1 MKRARGGCTERT
13 SPRGLAVEPSSPLR
27 STCSVV
33 MRATLVVS
41 VRQGSF
47 STGAQF
53 CFRRLSFEALQ
64 MTETHPIQD
73 AVKSPVPPTRSGLAG
88 RLSSPGG
95 SWHAGAALI
104 LLALVVLLPGLES
117 IPVVDRD
124 EARFAQASRQMLD
137 SGTLEGWTIPRV
149 GEKTRLSKPPLIY
162 WLQAGSAGLFTGF
175 DTARDAIWM
184 YRLPSLLTALGT
196 ILLTWRLG
204 TRMFGGPTGLLAG
217 ALLAICPLIAFDAH
231 MARADELMVFCTTA
245 AMVALHACWAR
256 ECRGER
262 APIWLTTV
270 LWVCIG
276 LGMLAKGPI
285 TPMVVV
291 LTAVTLGLWTRRA
304 GWLWRLRPI
313 SGVLTALIVFL
324 PWVFLAVGAV
334 GYETL
339 RDIAYDE
346 VVVRSS
352 TGRESH
358 GAPPGYHLVLLVAL
372 LWPGSLLTGLA
383 FGRAWSR
390 SRGRQDAA
398 GSIAGRALQ
407 LLTGPA
413 RGRHAECFLVAW
425 LLPAWIVFELAAT
438 KLPHYTLPLYPAVA
452 LLSARAVLAGSRAFP
467 SLGTLGPRLGFVVW
481 YVIGLGIIALPTT
494 LLLLSGTIG
503 SLSHP
508 PPGSPFT
515 EGMGLIDWSIIALGA
530 LFGLTCLTLGFSRIM
545 NGRLLEGQLLS
556 IPAAAVSLGLTFGL
570 AVPAS
575 WPLWITPRLEHVLR
589 QAGAFDESSSVIASV
604 GFHEDSLMHA
614 TRGRLQRLNAGQ
626 IEAFLTTHPGA
637 WIVLPEDQLNQ
648 VDQAADHAVHG
659 MVTGFN
665 YSNGKVVSLAVIG
678 PGTDPDT

>member
-1 MKRARGGCTERT
+1 MNRASGGRTECT
-13 SPRGLAVEPSSPLR
+13 SPRGLAAEPSPPLR

-41 VRQGSF
+41 IRQGSF

-73 AVKSPVPPTRSGLAG
+73 AVKTPGATTRSGLAD
-88 RLSSPGG
+88 RLSSPGR
-95 SWHAGAALI
+95 SWRAGAVLI

-149 GEKTRLSKPPLIY
+149 GEKTRLSKPPLVY
-162 WLQAGSAGLFTGF
+162 WMQAGSAGLFTGF

-184 YRLPSLLTALGT
+184 YRLPSLLAALGT

-245 AMVALHACWAR
+245 AMAALHACWMR
-256 ECRGER
+256 ECRGEH
-262 APIWLTTV
+262 APIWLTTT
-270 LWVCIG
+270 LWACIG

-285 TPMVVV
+285 TPMVVL
-291 LTAVTLGLWTRRA
+291 LTAVTLALWTRRA

-313 SGVLTALIVFL
+313 SGLLTALIVFL

-398 GSIAGRALQ
+398 GSIAGSALK

-438 KLPHYTLPLYPAVA
+438 KLPHYPLPLYPAVA

-494 LLLLSGTIG
+494 LLLLSGTTRF
-503 SLSHP
+503 SVTPS
-508 PPGSPFT
+508 S
-515 EGMGLIDWSIIALGA
+515 
-530 LFGLTCLTLGFSRIM
+530 GLTLHRRHGRSSTGASSHWAHSSGSSCLTLGFSRIM
-545 NGRLLEGQLLS
+545 HGRLLEGQLLS

-570 AVPAS
+570 AVACQLALVGHAPTGTCPPNRRARS
-575 WPLWITPRLEHVLR
+575 MTP
-589 QAGAFDESSSVIASV
+589 
-604 GFHEDSLMHA
+604 
-614 TRGRLQRLNAGQ
+614 QR
-626 IEAFLTTHPGA
+626 
-637 WIVLPEDQLNQ
+637 
-648 VDQAADHAVHG
+648 
-659 MVTGFN
+659 
-665 YSNGKVVSLAVIG
+665 
-678 PGTDPDT
+678 

>member
-1 MKRARGGCTERT
+1 
-13 SPRGLAVEPSSPLR
+13 
-27 STCSVV
+27 
-33 MRATLVVS
+33 
-41 VRQGSF
+41 
-47 STGAQF
+47 
-53 CFRRLSFEALQ
+53 

-73 AVKSPVPPTRSGLAG
+73 TEKTLGSSTRSWGAD
-88 RLSSPGG
+88 RLSSAARSWRGG
-95 SWHAGAALI
+95 AVLI
-104 LLALVVLLPGLES
+104 LLALVVLLPGLDS

-137 SGTLEGWTIPRV
+137 SNTLEGWTIPRV

-184 YRLPSLLTALGT
+184 YRLPSVLAALGT

-217 ALLAICPLIAFDAH
+217 GLLAICPLIAFDAH
-231 MARADELMVFCTTA
+231 MARADELMVLCTTA
-245 AMVALHACWAR
+245 AMVALHACWIR
-256 ECRGER
+256 EGRGER
-262 APIWLTTV
+262 ASIWLTTI
-270 LWVCIG
+270 LWVCVG

-291 LTAVTLGLWTRRA
+291 LTAVTLAIWTRRA

-313 SGVLTALIVFL
+313 SGLLTALIVFL
-324 PWVFLAVGAV
+324 PWVFLAIGAV
-334 GYETL
+334 GFETL
-339 RDIAYDE
+339 RAIAYDE

-390 SRGRQDAA
+390 SRGRQDPAD
-398 GSIAGRALQ
+398 SIAGKALK
-407 LLTGPA
+407 LVTGPA
-413 RGRHAECFLVAW
+413 RGRGAECFLVAW

-503 SLSHP
+503 SLSEP

-515 EGMGLIDWSIIALGA
+515 EGMGLLDWSTIALGA
-530 LFGLTCLTLGFSRIM
+530 LFALTCLTLGFIRIM
-545 NGRLLEGQLLS
+545 NGRLVEGQLLS

-570 AVPAS
+570 ALPAS
-575 WPLWITPRLEHVLR
+575 WPLWVTPRLEHVLE
-589 QAGAFDESSSVIASV
+589 QAGAFDDSAAVIASV

-614 TRGRLQRLNAGQ
+614 TRGRLQRVNAGQ
-626 IEAFLTTHPGA
+626 LEVFLATHPSA
-637 WIVLPEDQLNQ
+637 WMVLPEDQL
-648 VDQAADHAVHG
+648 DQAADRAVHG
-659 MVTGFN
+659 MVSGFN
-665 YSNGKVVSLAVIG
+665 YSNGKVVSLVVVG
-678 PGTDPDT
+678 PTSDPGN

>member
-1 MKRARGGCTERT
+1 
-13 SPRGLAVEPSSPLR
+13 
-27 STCSVV
+27 
-33 MRATLVVS
+33 
-41 VRQGSF
+41 
-47 STGAQF
+47 
-53 CFRRLSFEALQ
+53 

-73 AVKSPVPPTRSGLAG
+73 AVKTPGSPTRSGLAD
-88 RLSSPGG
+88 RLSSPGR
-95 SWHAGAALI
+95 SWRAGAVLI

-162 WLQAGSAGLFTGF
+162 WLQAGSAGLLTGF

-184 YRLPSLLTALGT
+184 YRLPSLLAALGT

-204 TRMFGGPTGLLAG
+204 LRMFGGPTGLLAG

-245 AMVALHACWAR
+245 AMVALHACWMR

-262 APIWLTTV
+262 APIWLTTA

-285 TPMVVV
+285 TPMVV
-291 LTAVTLGLWTRRA
+291 LFTAVTLGLWTRRA
-304 GWLWRLRPI
+304 GWLWRLRPV
-313 SGVLTALIVFL
+313 SGILTALIVFL

-334 GYETL
+334 GFETL

-390 SRGRQDAA
+390 SRGPQNAA
-398 GSIAGRALQ
+398 GSIAGRALK

-452 LLSARAVLAGSRAFP
+452 LLSARAVLAGSRSFP

-530 LFGLTCLTLGFSRIM
+530 LFGLICLTLGFSRIM

-575 WPLWITPRLEHVLR
+575 WPLWVTPRLEHVLR
-589 QAGAFDESSSVIASV
+589 QAGAFDDSASVIASV

-626 IEAFLTTHPGA
+626 IEDFLTTNPGA
-637 WIVLPEDQLNQ
+637 WIVLPEDQL
-648 VDQAADHAVHG
+648 DRAADQTVHG
-659 MVTGFN
+659 MVSGFN
-665 YSNGKVVSLAVIG
+665 YSNGKVVSLVVIG
-678 PGTDPDT
+678 PAADPGS

>member
-1 MKRARGGCTERT
+1 MNRARGGRTERT
-13 SPRGLAVEPSSPLR
+13 SPRGLAAEPPCPLG

-64 MTETHPIQD
+64 MTEPHPIQD
-73 AVKSPVPPTRSGLAG
+73 AEKTPGATTMSGLAD
-88 RLSSPGG
+88 RLSSPGH
-95 SWHAGAALI
+95 SWRAGAVLI

-175 DTARDAIWM
+175 ETARDAIWM
-184 YRLPSLLTALGT
+184 YRLPSLLAALGT

-217 ALLAICPLIAFDAH
+217 ALLAICPLMAFDAH

-245 AMVALHACWAR
+245 AMVALHACWRR
-256 ECRGER
+256 ECRGDH
-262 APIWLTTV
+262 APIWLTTT
-270 LWVCIG
+270 LWACIG

-285 TPMVVV
+285 TPMVVL
-291 LTAVTLGLWTRRA
+291 LTAVTLALWTRRA

-313 SGVLTALIVFL
+313 SGLLTALIVFL

-334 GYETL
+334 GFETL

-346 VVVRSS
+346 VVVRSAS
-352 TGRESH
+352 GRESH

-390 SRGRQDAA
+390 SRGPQDAA
-398 GSIAGRALQ
+398 GSIAGRALK

-413 RGRHAECFLVAW
+413 RGRHAECLLVAW

-503 SLSHP
+503 SLS
-508 PPGSPFT
+508 
-515 EGMGLIDWSIIALGA
+515 
-530 LFGLTCLTLGFSRIM
+530 
-545 NGRLLEGQLLS
+545 
-556 IPAAAVSLGLTFGL
+556 
-570 AVPAS
+570 
-575 WPLWITPRLEHVLR
+575 
-589 QAGAFDESSSVIASV
+589 
-604 GFHEDSLMHA
+604 
-614 TRGRLQRLNAGQ
+614 QRA
-626 IEAFLTTHPGA
+626 H
-637 WIVLPEDQLNQ
+637 LPD
-648 VDQAADHAVHG
+648 
-659 MVTGFN
+659 TGFQPDHEWT
-665 YSNGKVVSLAVIG
+665 SSRRTTSFDSCSRGL
-678 PGTDPDT
+678 PGTHVRSCVACQLAIVGHAST